1 MKPNYESISK
11 HCHVM
16 RNFGD
21 VMDEWVSISGIID
34 YFAENQDI
42 FSKYN
47 GTNNLT
53 FNIVL

>member
-1 MKPNYESISK
+1 
-11 HCHVM
+11 M